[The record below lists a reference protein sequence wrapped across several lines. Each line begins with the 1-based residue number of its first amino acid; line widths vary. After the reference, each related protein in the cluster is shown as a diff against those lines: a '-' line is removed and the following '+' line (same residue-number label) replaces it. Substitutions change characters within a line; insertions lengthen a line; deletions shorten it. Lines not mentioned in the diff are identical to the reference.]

1 VLYPTVEV
9 RHLHAVIV
17 LAEEL
22 NFTRAAER
30 LHICQPALSKQMA
43 ELEQGLGFPLFVRD
57 RKKITDLTEP
67 GRVFVEEARSAVL
80 HAERAVHLAR
90 SVSHGSETVLTVGH
104 SPFADRAWIS
114 TLLALR
120 LPLYPN
126 LRARLRSRFATDL
139 ARGVISGEL
148 DLAIVTAPP
157 NDPKITTAVFAR
169 IPIYVALPESHRAAR
184 KETITLH
191 DLHRDVWGLFS
202 SQANAIAH
210 DAIMSLAQREQIVPD
225 EIHEV
230 LGVSDAF
237 HVVTEQS
244 GIAFISKATALST
257 HLDGV
262 VFKPLS
268 DESLLFDTCLVT
280 RAEETSRL
288 VNQFGREFLKR
299 YSRQSAS
306 AAQMSLGEIA

>member
-1 VLYPTVEV
+1 MFPNVEV

-22 NFTRAAER
+22 NFTRAAQR
-30 LHICQPALSKQMA
+30 LHICQPALTKQIA
-43 ELEQGLGFPLFVRD
+43 VLENELGFQLFVRD
-57 RKKITDLTEP
+57 RKRITDLTEP

-104 SPFADRAWIS
+104 SPFADRSWIS
-114 TLLALR
+114 TLLAIR

-126 LRARLRSRFATDL
+126 LHPRLKSRFAMDL

-157 NDPKITTAVFAR
+157 NDPRITAAVFAR
-169 IPIYVALPESHRAAR
+169 IPLYVALPESHRAAR
-184 KETITLH
+184 KEAVRLH
-191 DLHRDVWGLFS
+191 DLNQDIWGLFS
-202 SQANAIAH
+202 SQANSNAH
-210 DAIMSLAQREQIVPD
+210 DAIMRLAQREQIVPH

-230 LGVSDAF
+230 LGAPDAF

-244 GIAFISKATALST
+244 GIAFVSKATALST
-257 HLDGV
+257 HIDGV

-268 DESLLFDTCLVT
+268 DESLSFDTCLVT
-280 RAEETSRL
+280 RAETSRL
-288 VNQFGREFLKR
+288 INQFGMEFLKK
-299 YSRQSAS
+299 YSRQSLS
-306 AAQMSLGEIA
+306 AIQMSLGETA